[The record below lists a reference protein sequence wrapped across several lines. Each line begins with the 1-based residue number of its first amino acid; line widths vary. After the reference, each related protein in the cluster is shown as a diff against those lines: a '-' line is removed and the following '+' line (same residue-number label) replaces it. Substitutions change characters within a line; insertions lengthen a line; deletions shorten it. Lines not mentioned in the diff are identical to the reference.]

1 MDWDTDRI
9 NRLTALE
16 FYEKDAMWR
25 KKKSNRYTAFCR
37 CAYGSY
43 KQGSYEYKKLQI
55 YQVTGR
61 RMLPS
66 SISIR
71 RIVNRCWTGLSDEKK
86 AAWNARAVYLT
97 EQAKETR
104 NLTSIPS
111 HLRLRDH
118 DELIVECLQEEL
130 EGLIVNLR
138 SFIVNKIM
146 STSAKKNTL
155 FMPHP
160 IAIESEIY
168 KEFSMSALMRK
179 TLMGDDFDKCHI
191 HEHHNINQGRKLKP
205 GYFHISSPYRLKIL
219 FNIADTDLMVHTDNK
234 NNQKYVLTSIV
245 NFQDENGTIIKG
257 YGWSETYDSI
267 TFIYNNGESTDRGQ
281 FITYHRPEFEVRTEK
296 TCSKRGRQANKKVYE
311 YILPQESMYP
321 TDDPH
326 FIFLKYQPVCIKV
339 HLGKANVFNLLGAR
353 LCYEERDNEIFVVNN
368 FSS

>member
-66 SISIR
+66 AISIR

-97 EQAKETR
+97 EKAKETR

-111 HLRLRDH
+111 HLRLRDR

-138 SFIVNKIM
+138 LFIVNKIM
-146 STSAKKNTL
+146 STSAKK
-155 FMPHP
+155 
-160 IAIESEIY
+160 
-168 KEFSMSALMRK
+168 
-179 TLMGDDFDKCHI
+179 I
-191 HEHHNINQGRKLKP
+191 HYSCLIQSQLRVKFIRNFLCPRSCGKL
-205 GYFHISSPYRLKIL
+205 LWAMIL
-219 FNIADTDLMVHTDNK
+219 TNVTS
-234 NNQKYVLTSIV
+234 TSI
-245 NFQDENGTIIKG
+245 II
-257 YGWSETYDSI
+257 SI
-267 TFIYNNGESTDRGQ
+267 KE
-281 FITYHRPEFEVRTEK
+281 
-296 TCSKRGRQANKKVYE
+296 AN
-311 YILPQESMYP
+311 
-321 TDDPH
+321 
-326 FIFLKYQPVCIKV
+326 
-339 HLGKANVFNLLGAR
+339 
-353 LCYEERDNEIFVVNN
+353 
-368 FSS
+368 